1 VSPVPAPKTY
11 DFTICATPARRR
23 MLFGFACKLT
33 RNRDDA
39 ADLVQ
44 DTLLHAYQ
52 KWDRWV
58 PGDDVERSLSGW
70 LNTMMRNLH
79 INQCRYKRL
88 RQAEPDARAPAVDL
102 GLDWKERYHEIPVAP
117 TTEAPTLSAE
127 IRAALDDLHPRWR
140 RIAELVWLH
149 DGHYHEVAAA
159 LQIPIGTVMSSLNRV
174 RNRLIARLGPGAA
187 AAYGIRRSGAEAS
200 P

>member
-11 DFTICATPARRR
+11 DFTICTTAARRR
-23 MLFGFACKLT
+23 MMFGFACKLT
-33 RNRDDA
+33 RDRDDA

-58 PGDDVERSLSGW
+58 PGDDLERSLSGW
-70 LNTMMRNLH
+70 LNVMMRNLW
-79 INQCRYKRL
+79 INRCRYNRL
-88 RQAEPDARAPAVDL
+88 RRAEIEIKGVEEDVSAVPAGHV
-102 GLDWKERYHEIPVAP
+102 ERYVEPQ
-117 TTEAPTLSAE
+117 TLSAE

-187 AAYGIRRSGAEAS
+187 AAYGIRRPGAEAT

>member
-1 VSPVPAPKTY
+1 
-11 DFTICATPARRR
+11 

-58 PGDDVERSLSGW
+58 PGDDPERSLSGW

-88 RQAEPDARAPAVDL
+88 RVVVPDVRPVGSSNSHPGDDWVREDFAVAPAV
-102 GLDWKERYHEIPVAP
+102 EP
-117 TTEAPTLSAE
+117 PTLSVE

-149 DGHYHEVAAA
+149 DGCYHEVAAA
-159 LQIPIGTVMSSLNRV
+159 LAIPIGTVMSSLNRV

-187 AAYGIRRSGAEAS
+187 SAYGIRRPGAEAQ